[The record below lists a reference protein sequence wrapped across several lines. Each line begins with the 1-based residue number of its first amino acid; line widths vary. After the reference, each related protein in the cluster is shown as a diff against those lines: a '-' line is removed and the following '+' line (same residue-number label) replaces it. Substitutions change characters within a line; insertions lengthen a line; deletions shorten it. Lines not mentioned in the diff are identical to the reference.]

1 VTPDPL
7 LRRVERTAA
16 MACAV
21 MTIAALVLAR
31 GRPGPALGVIG
42 GWLLIEVGY
51 RAIVSGVD
59 AMIAGL
65 TGAMT
70 PVEPAERRRYLI
82 GAVVKM
88 AGRYALLAVLAYVM
102 IARLRLHPL
111 GLMAGA
117 SSAVAAVA
125 IEAVRLLARK

>member
-7 LRRVERTAA
+7 LRRIERTAA

-21 MTIAALVLAR
+21 MAIAALVIAR
-31 GRPGPALGVIG
+31 GRPAPALGVIG

-51 RAIVSGVD
+51 RAIVSGID

-65 TGAMT
+65 TGAV
-70 PVEPAERRRYLI
+70 PVEPAVRRRYLI
-82 GAVVKM
+82 AAVVKM

-102 IARLRLHPL
+102 IARLHLHPL

-125 IEAVRLLARK
+125 IEAVRLLAKK